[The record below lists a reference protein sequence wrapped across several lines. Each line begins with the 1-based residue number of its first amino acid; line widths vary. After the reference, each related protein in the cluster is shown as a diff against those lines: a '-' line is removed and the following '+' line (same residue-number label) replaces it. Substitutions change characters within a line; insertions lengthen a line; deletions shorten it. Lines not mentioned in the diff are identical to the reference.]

1 MARSCA
7 IAANCHPENLPSFTS
22 GTRDGSWRRAAVPLA
37 QGRPIVVCDPKVAPT
52 HRRRAIRE
60 TVKVLDAMAPDA
72 RAKAE
77 VAGVLRALAR

>member
-1 MARSCA
+1 
-7 IAANCHPENLPSFTS
+7 
-22 GTRDGSWRRAAVPLA
+22 
-37 QGRPIVVCDPKVAPT
+37 VVCDPKVAPT

-77 VAGVLRALAR
+77 VAGVLRALVR